1 MSTITLPSIDWTN
14 PNVLS
19 QIMENIRNPLSK
31 IMENSKSNGN
41 ALDLQNE
48 VIFSSSKQIHDVVEH
63 ILEEIKSKSV
73 SLTVKQ
79 NPDIFEIYD
88 TNKNVQ
94 TICSEKIIPSKI
106 TKTDKDWL
114 INLETEV
121 YRSIKQN
128 DISIYDLSYKL
139 AVSERQLYRKT
150 TDLIH
155 LTPNKYIRV
164 LRLHKAKEM
173 IENYVQHSISQLSYA
188 IGYNDVHYF
197 SKLFFDQYN
206 VTPRDMISSLK

>member
-1 MSTITLPSIDWTN
+1 MNTIILPSIDWTN

-19 QIMENIRNPLSK
+19 QIMENIKNPLSK

-41 ALDLQNE
+41 VLDLQNE
-48 VIFSSSKQIHDVVEH
+48 VIFSSSKQIHDVIEH

-73 SLTVKQ
+73 SLSVKQ

-106 TKTDKDWL
+106 TKTDQDWL